1 MLRHTGGKGEQPPC
15 PPSSR
20 AGERA
25 AHLLGCLTW
34 PFAGVDLVLNS
45 LAEEKLQASVR
56 CLAQH
61 GRFLEIG
68 KFDLSNNH
76 PLGEACSPGWAVGG
90 GLWVVGSGRG
100 GGHELRVPPGMA
112 IFLKNVTFHG
122 ILLDALWEDADAS
135 WQEVAELLRAG
146 IRDGVVQPLKRT
158 VFAKADV
165 EHAFRYMA
173 QGKHIGKVLV
183 QVRQRPAPSTQLR
196 QRVASERLRLGLRCT
211 RRTRGLR
218 CSGHSPPRWPPSPR
232 PSARPTRATSS
243 QGAWVA
249 LALSWPSGW

>member
-122 ILLDALWEDADAS
+122 ILLDALWGRGRQLAGGG
-135 WQEVAELLRAG
+135 RAAAG
-146 IRDGVVQPLKRT
+146 RHPRWRG
-158 VFAKADV
+158 AA
-165 EHAFRYMA
+165 A
-173 QGKHIGKVLV
+173 QAHR
-183 QVRQRPAPSTQLR
+183 VRQ
-196 QRVASERLRLGLRCT
+196 G
-211 RRTRGLR
+211 
-218 CSGHSPPRWPPSPR
+218 
-232 PSARPTRATSS
+232 
-243 QGAWVA
+243 
-249 LALSWPSGW
+249 